1 MSSSS
6 SKLVYENY
14 FLLILTDLLS
24 SIKMMELMFC
34 ETDVDR
40 SYEHSELLF
49 LSHSKVKI
57 DLVNRHLE

>member
-1 MSSSS
+1 MPRSSN
-6 SKLVYENY
+6 KVVNENY
-14 FLLILTDLLS
+14 FHLILTDLLP

-57 DLVNRHLE
+57 DFVDRHLE